1 MNPTSTRPSA
11 DTLLQ
16 QLADYV
22 LSDSPAD
29 AEAESVAQL
38 CLMDS
43 LGCALQALSYPACTK
58 LLGPIVPGA
67 VLSGGARVPGTSYE
81 LEPVRAAFN
90 IGAMIRWLDFND
102 TWLAAEWGHPS
113 DNFGGILAVADY
125 LSRQRILAGK
135 QALLM
140 KEVLTAAIKAYEIQ
154 GVLALANCF
163 NRIGI
168 DHVVLVKVAS
178 TAIVTHL

>member
-22 LSDSPAD
+22 LSDSPVD

-67 VLSGGARVPGTSYE
+67 TLSGGARVPGTSYE

-113 DNFGGILAVADY
+113 DNLGGILAVADY
-125 LSRQRILAGK
+125 LSQQKERQGQPPLH
-135 QALLM
+135 M
-140 KEVLTAAIKAYEIQ
+140 KDVLTAMIKAHEIQ
-154 GVLALANCF
+154 GVIALSNSF
-163 NRIGI
+163 NRIGL
-168 DHVVLVKVAS
+168 DHVILVKVAT
-178 TAIVTHL
+178 TAVVA